1 MSFRDRSR
9 RFLQGRSGNDGLN
22 VFLLVVCVLLL
33 VTAMFFRGTVSYIL
47 RGAALLVLILN
58 FLRTFSRNR
67 EKRARENAVF
77 TRILSGVRSFFI
89 RQFNRIKYIK
99 TYRYRK
105 CPGCKNHLRL
115 PYKKG
120 THTVKCPK
128 CGKSFDVRL

>member
-1 MSFRDRSR
+1 MNFRDRSR
-9 RFLQGRSGNDGLN
+9 RFLQGRYGNDGLN

-77 TRILSGVRSFFI
+77 TRIISGVRSFFI

-105 CPGCKNHLRL
+105 CPGCRNHLRL

-120 THTVKCPK
+120 THTVKC
-128 CGKSFDVRL
+128 GKSFDVRL